1 MKSDANLNFF
11 LFISFDKIEIVVKKR
26 SSFEEIF
33 KNKILLQNNSDTL
46 RLKYL
51 DEFLSENVFKIEK
64 KIKKFILPYLLKKW
78 AFLSMR
84 LKDSFFLSQL

>member
-1 MKSDANLNFF
+1 MCQELN
-11 LFISFDKIEIVVKKR
+11 
-26 SSFEEIF
+26 
-33 KNKILLQNNSDTL
+33 

-51 DEFLSENVFKIEK
+51 IPGVFNKNNKIEK